1 VREERERKVMTQD
14 VIRKLVERYPY
25 LLPRNVF
32 TDKLP
37 DDYDYTYIKFLEIPI
52 GWNRLFLQMC
62 EDIRQPLIDDDYLDK
77 FRFTQVKE
85 KYNRLECYNL
95 GASEEVNRILDKYM
109 VLSRYVCTKCG
120 KRARYETQGYIA
132 SYCKRCRESLPIIEK
147 AKKVKI
153 KSRFTE
159 IITKPSGREYKVV
172 VPIKKEWKR
181 YLASIRGLD
190 NTIIDL

>member
-1 VREERERKVMTQD
+1 MTRD
-14 VIRKLVERYPY
+14 EIIKLVERYPY

-37 DDYDYTYIKFLEIPI
+37 DDYAYDRILHTEIPK

-85 KYNRLECYNL
+85 KYNRLECYNR
-95 GASEEVNRILDKYM
+95 GASEEVNTILEKYM

-120 KRARYETQGYIA
+120 RRARYETQGYIA
-132 SYCKRCRESLPIIEK
+132 SYCKPCRESLPVVEK
-147 AKKVKI
+147 AKKVKF
-153 KSRFTE
+153 KPSFTE
-159 IITKPSGREYKVV
+159 IITTSSGREYEVI

-181 YLASIRGLD
+181 YLASIRRLE
-190 NTIIDL
+190 NATIDL

>member
-1 VREERERKVMTQD
+1 MTQEE
-14 VIRKLVERYPY
+14 IRKLVERYPY

-37 DDYDYTYIKFLEIPI
+37 DNYDYTYIKYLEIPK

-85 KYNRLECYNL
+85 KYNRLECYNR
-95 GASEEVNRILDKYM
+95 GASNEVNTILEKYM

-120 KRARYETQGYIA
+120 RRARYETQGYIA
-132 SYCKRCRESLPIIEK
+132 SYCKPCRESLPIIEK
-147 AKKVKI
+147 ARKVKFRSSF
-153 KSRFTE
+153 KE
-159 IITKPSGREYKVV
+159 IITTSSGREYEVE

-181 YLASIRGLD
+181 YLASIRRLD
-190 NTIIDL
+190 NAIIDL

>member
-1 VREERERKVMTQD
+1 MNSEQNK
-14 VIRKLVERYPY
+14 KLVERYPF

-32 TDKLP
+32 TDKVDP
-37 DDYDYTYIKFLEIPI
+37 DYDYSYIRGI
-52 GWNRLFLQMC
+52 GELPNGWEKLFLQMC

-85 KYNRLECYNL
+85 KYNRLECYNR
-95 GASEEVNRILDKYM
+95 GASEEVNTILEKYM

-120 KRARYETQGYIA
+120 RRARYETQGYIA
-132 SYCKRCRESLPIIEK
+132 SYCKPCRESLPVVEK

-153 KSRFTE
+153 KPSFTE
-159 IITKPSGREYKVV
+159 IITTSSGREYEVI

-181 YLASIRGLD
+181 YLASIRRLD
-190 NTIIDL
+190 NAIIDL